1 MAVRSSDAS
10 PIESESNRN
19 AVRKNIE
26 TVVKME
32 ERSLE
37 SRSMNERLADTIGAF
52 CGSMSFIVIH
62 FVIFTIWIAINLGM
76 IPGIPEFD
84 KFPFMLLSLVVSLEA
99 IFLSTFVLMKQN
111 RMSRRADARSHLDL
125 QINLLTEKEIT
136 LVLQML
142 NEIGIRLGLKEK
154 FSHAEY
160 HELSTETAVEDL
172 ASELQEKIPD

>member
-1 MAVRSSDAS
+1 MAIRPFDV
-10 PIESESNRN
+10 PPLESESNRN
-19 AVRKNIE
+19 PIRKNIE

-37 SRSMNERLADTIGAF
+37 KRSGSERLADGIGAF

-62 FVIFTIWIAINLGM
+62 FVIFTLWIVSNLGM
-76 IPGIPEFD
+76 IPGIPQFD
-84 KFPFMLLSLVVSLEA
+84 RYPFMLLSLAVSLEA

-142 NEIGIRLGLKEK
+142 HQIGTRLGLEKE
-154 FSHAEY
+154 FSHDEF